1 MGQIIFL
8 LGVLGKMVKDSILLL
23 LFEVI
28 DLNFNLVLKIQ
39 LPPTVFSLLEKLR
52 SFYRIFKEELLV
64 VKIQVETVA
73 FLVFVLLVDM
83 LYFEHILQSVKR
95 YDLYQNKFRIIRIFL
110 LRLEHRR
117 IGVHLQSLEP
127 EYLFVVE
134 NLLPLENV

>member
-83 LYFEHILQSVKR
+83 LYFEHILQGVKR
-95 YDLYQNKFRIIRIFL
+95 YDLYQNKF
-110 LRLEHRR
+110 
-117 IGVHLQSLEP
+117 
-127 EYLFVVE
+127 
-134 NLLPLENV
+134 